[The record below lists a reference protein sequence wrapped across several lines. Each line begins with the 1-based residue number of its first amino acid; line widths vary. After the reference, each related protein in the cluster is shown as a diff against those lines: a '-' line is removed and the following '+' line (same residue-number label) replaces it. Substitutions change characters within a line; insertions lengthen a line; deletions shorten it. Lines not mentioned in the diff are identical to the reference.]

1 MIYLGEK
8 HIHAVGLHWQELA
21 DRIENAV
28 HVMDSGDYAQPVK
41 PYLRYGGKA
50 ANKAANR
57 IIAMPAYVG
66 GSMHTAGIKW
76 IASFPG
82 NLQIGLPRA
91 HSLLVLNDADTGKP
105 YAIVHASLPSAART
119 AAVSAV
125 LLRHYLH
132 ARSVQHS
139 SSTHRIRLGIIGF
152 GPVGQLHYDMCAQ
165 LFGETIDEAYVYDIR
180 GVELEA
186 SDLSAAVA
194 TDTATDTTAD
204 AATDAIGAR
213 KKVELLGRTKVADSW
228 EQLYSRCN
236 VIITCT
242 VSDRRYIHLPPL
254 PGSLLLDVSLRDYAS
269 SALNGVT
276 AIVVDDWDEVCRENT
291 DIELL
296 HKERGLVKE
305 GTRSLADVVCRS
317 ALAGFD
323 PAEPVLFCPMGM
335 AVFDI
340 ATADYWVQKARE
352 LGIGLEIED

>member
-1 MIYLGEK
+1 MIYLGDEQ
-8 HIHAVGLHWQELA
+8 IRAVGLHWHELA
-21 DRIENAV
+21 NSIEDAV
-28 HVMDSGDYAQPVK
+28 HVMDNGDYAQPVK
-41 PYLRYGGKA
+41 PYLRYGG
-50 ANKAANR
+50 NAANR

-66 GSMHTAGIKW
+66 GSIHAAGIKW

-82 NLQIGLPRA
+82 NLNTGMPRA
-91 HSLLVLNDADTGKP
+91 HSLLVLNDANTGKP
-105 YAIVHASLPSAART
+105 YAILNASLPSAART

-132 ARSVQHS
+132 ARSVQHPS
-139 SSTHRIRLGIIGF
+139 NPHRIRLGIIGF

-165 LFGETIDEAYVYDIR
+165 LFGETIEEAYVYDIR

-186 SDLSAAVA
+186 NDLSAA
-194 TDTATDTTAD
+194 
-204 AATDAIGAR
+204 AATDAAADAIGAG
-213 KKVELLGRTKVADSW
+213 KKVGLLGRTKVADSW

-242 VSDRRYIHLPPL
+242 VSDRRYINLPPL

-276 AIVVDDWDEVCRENT
+276 AIIVDDWDEVCRENT

-296 HKERGLVKE
+296 HKERGLAKE
-305 GTRSLADVVCRS
+305 GTHSLADVVCRS

-340 ATADYWVQKARE
+340 ATADCWVQKARE
-352 LGIGLEIED
+352 LGIGLEIDG